1 MDTFSSKPSDGTLS
15 PRTSPKSAGA
25 GAALREIWVLG
36 ARGGP
41 ITHVIVPSSHPLRS
55 GKTNVV
61 PFPPYM

>member
-15 PRTSPKSAGA
+15 PRTSPKSA
-25 GAALREIWVLG
+25 AAVREIWVLG

-61 PFPPYM
+61 PFPPYI

>member
-1 MDTFSSKPSDGTLS
+1 M
-15 PRTSPKSAGA
+15 SPKSA
-25 GAALREIWVLG
+25 AAVREIWVLG

-61 PFPPYM
+61 PFPPYAEMLAQPSDEY